1 MLCFSFPEVSK
12 FWKWKTA
19 CILILKRWEWIKK
32 YCLWHDYKS
41 QHCSLSSVKYS
52 LLIIVL
58 CNHKMKSGQRIYNP
72 TWMHPPVSLEVFGIF
87 KHLLFPIFLM
97 VPFWMWYK
105 IQSLLLANQIPS
117 DASCT
122 INRLEI
128 STLFLFT
135 LSIHPSKDFFL
146 QLEGGRIGIIL
157 QVLFGK

>member
-1 MLCFSFPEVSK
+1 
-12 FWKWKTA
+12 
-19 CILILKRWEWIKK
+19 
-32 YCLWHDYKS
+32 
-41 QHCSLSSVKYS
+41 
-52 LLIIVL
+52 
-58 CNHKMKSGQRIYNP
+58 
-72 TWMHPPVSLEVFGIF
+72 MHPPVSLEVFGIF